1 MLSDTA
7 IRRTALSF
15 ERQLNDRFRA
25 DDNQGRNGRNGEG
38 FRALQRTKASHAGTR
53 VGSGTE
59 LWGFVLWP
67 GREAAVR
74 SGKTTEAAARHTTPT
89 IIIEVRNVDLS
100 SFSGRVAMR

>member
-1 MLSDTA
+1 MVKG
-7 IRRTALSF
+7 F
-15 ERQLNDRFRA
+15 
-25 DDNQGRNGRNGEG
+25 GRYGEG

-67 GREAAVR
+67 GRETAVR

-100 SFSGRVAMR
+100 SFSGRVAIR